1 MKIPLSTIKLRKICQ
16 HQDWDCPQRSISI
29 YLSRLSLKIGLTADQ
44 VTGIDYIIGFIG
56 VLFFFIGT
64 NLCFLIGGI
73 FIQFFEIFDCVDGEV
88 ARYRL
93 HQGIVKNSREKLS
106 SEFFQDMAHP
116 IIHPL
121 IFLGFSFG
129 LFRLYN
135 NQALLILGFLA
146 ALGMSIDTY
155 VNTLREKLLQAP
167 GIQAS
172 RAYKEMMKNVSGWSR
187 KVPLGEQILKLIA
200 FLVPIPGVVTV
211 LMLAPILDYIFF
223 RQAPYALMIGL
234 FPLNFKVGALIF
246 YAIVQQLLWILNA
259 RTSIKLFQR
268 Q

>member
-1 MKIPLSTIKLRKICQ
+1 
-16 HQDWDCPQRSISI
+16 
-29 YLSRLSLKIGLTADQ
+29 LSLKIGLTANQ
-44 VTGIDYIIGFIG
+44 VTRIDYIIGFTG

-73 FIQFFEIFDCVDGEV
+73 FLQFFEIFDCVDGEV

-93 HQGIVKNSREKLS
+93 HQGVVKNNREKMY
-106 SEFFQDMAHP
+106 SEFLQDMAHP
-116 IIHPL
+116 ILHPL

-167 GIQAS
+167 GLQAS
-172 RAYKEMMKNVSGWSR
+172 RAYKEMMENVNGWSR
-187 KVPLGEQILKLIA
+187 RIPLGKQILELVA

-211 LMLAPILDYIFF
+211 LMFAPILDYIFF
-223 RQAPYALMIGL
+223 SHAPYALMFGL

-246 YAIVQQLLWILNA
+246 YAVVQQLLWFLNA
-259 RTSIKLFQR
+259 RTSIKLLKER
-268 Q
+268 